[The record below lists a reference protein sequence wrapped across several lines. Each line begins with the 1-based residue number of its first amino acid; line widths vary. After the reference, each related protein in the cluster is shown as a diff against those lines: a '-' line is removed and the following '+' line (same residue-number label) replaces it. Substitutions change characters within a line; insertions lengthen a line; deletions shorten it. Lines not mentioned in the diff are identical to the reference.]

1 MKKSNEKIYL
11 QLMSAPYFDDFEI
24 VNQYYDILDEEKR
37 YILLINCSRKNNV
50 KMFIDLHKKGYDIH
64 YKEDDLFFFNI
75 GLGNTKIVEYFLAN
89 GSNIA
94 KASQRIFQVAI
105 QGQQLKLLDLFIK
118 KKFKISNVMLQWF
131 DNYKKSMKQ
140 YDYYLEYL
148 NHLEKKI
155 QYYYLQ
161 QELKIEKES
170 INYKKI

>member
-1 MKKSNEKIYL
+1 MRENNDKIYL

-24 VNQYYDILDEEKR
+24 VHQYYDILDEEKR

-89 GSNIA
+89 GSNIN
-94 KASQRIFQVAI
+94 KAPQRIFQVAI
-105 QGQQLKLLDLFIK
+105 QGQQLKLLDLLIQ
-118 KKFKISNVMLQWF
+118 KKFKISKVMLQWF
-131 DNYKKSMKQ
+131 DNYKVLMNQ
-140 YDYYLEYL
+140 YDYYLQYL

-161 QELKIEKES
+161 QELTINKES